1 MSAASSANL
10 GLAFVTGLTTGGLSC
25 LAVQG
30 GLLATSV
37 ARQAET
43 DLRAQFAAKQLLQH
57 KKKRSNRKL
66 TKSQRRKE
74 REVLATLQEP
84 EVPKP
89 HRGTPILLFLSAK
102 LVAYTLLGLLLGWLG
117 SVLQLTPYSRAALQ
131 IGIGVFMLG
140 TAARLFN
147 IHPVFR
153 YFVIEPPR
161 FITRFIRRYARNSDS
176 SFVTPVFL
184 GALTVLIPCG
194 VTQAMMVLAI
204 GTGNSLTGAAIM
216 FAFILGT
223 TPVFFGLAYVAT
235 RLGEAL
241 HARFLQVAGAVV
253 LILGLLSIEG
263 GLNLMGSPYSFS
275 NVLNAVGTS
284 LSDASA
290 SGDNAA
296 QAAQPD
302 ADGSVT
308 IHVYNTAYA
317 PNLIR
322 APTGKPVTLTLIT
335 NGTTGCTRSFVIPA
349 LGAQRVLPESGSTQ
363 FQISTQAASGDL
375 RFTCSM
381 GMYSGHIQFG

>member
-1 MSAASSANL
+1 MSAASSTNL

-25 LAVQG
+25 LAVQA

-37 ARQAET
+37 AGQAET
-43 DLRAQFAAKQLLQH
+43 DLRAQVAAKQLLQH
-57 KKKRSNRKL
+57 KKKRSNRTL

-74 REVLATLQEP
+74 RDALATLQEP

-89 HRGTPILLFLSAK
+89 HRAAPILLFLSAK

-117 SVLQLTPYSRAALQ
+117 SVIQLTPYSRAALQ

-147 IHPVFR
+147 IHPIFR

-161 FITRFIRRYARNSDS
+161 LITRFIRRYARNSDS

-184 GALTVLIPCG
+184 GALTVFIPCG

-241 HARFLQVAGAVV
+241 HARFLQFAGAVV

-275 NVLNAVGTS
+275 NVLNSVGTS
-284 LSDASA
+284 LSASA
-290 SGDNAA
+290 GGDTAA
-296 QAAQPD
+296 QAAQAD

-308 IHVYNTAYA
+308 IRVYDTAYA
-317 PNLIR
+317 PNQIR
-322 APTGKPVTLTLIT
+322 APAGKPVTLTLVT

-349 LGAQRVLPESGSTQ
+349 LGVQRVLPESGSTQ
-363 FQISTQAASGDL
+363 FQISTHAASGDL